1 MKKMKIK
8 SVLIG
13 LALSLAPLHVQ
24 AAKTEI
30 PQAVIDLYEAHTI
43 EDMGYRLLRPVN
55 FDPNVN
61 YPVVITLHNGPAMSE
76 IGTKSYNV
84 KNLRFMNVQF
94 ADPAR
99 RLEYPAYILCPQT
112 SSPFS
117 KKHLGLCKQII
128 AGLPSV
134 DMGRIYVMGQ
144 SMGGGGTYTFIAAD
158 PAYFAAAIACS
169 GNGGRVEAPA
179 VLKNFNLWALHGA
192 DDTTVPYDKD
202 LAFFEEMKKINGRMK
217 FTTFIKIGHSTE
229 ALMIGNYSMTDTPQ
243 PSGSLRN
250 GQTTQAAG
258 PGFDPEP
265 DTLKWLFSKRS
276 GK

>member
-1 MKKMKIK
+1 MTLRNTIF
-8 SVLIG
+8 IC
-13 LALSLAPLHVQ
+13 LALSLVTLHIQ

-55 FDPNVN
+55 FNPKVK
-61 YPVVITLHNGPAMSE
+61 YPVVITLHNGPAMSDV
-76 IGTKSYNV
+76 GSKSYNV

-99 RLEYPAYILCPQT
+99 RLEYPAFILCPQT

-128 AGLPSV
+128 AALPSV

-144 SMGGGGTYTFIAAD
+144 SMGGFGTYTFISAD
-158 PAYFAAAIACS
+158 PSYFAAAIACS
-169 GNGGRVEAPA
+169 GLPSKVEDLSA
-179 VLKNFNLWALHGA
+179 LKNFNLWAMHGA
-192 DDTTVPYDKD
+192 EDTTVSYDKHS
-202 LAFFEEMKKINGRMK
+202 AFFEEMKKIKGRMK

-229 ALMIGNYSMTDTPQ
+229 ALMMGNYSMADTPQ
-243 PSGSLRN
+243 PSGSLKN
-250 GQTTQAAG
+250 GQTTQSAG

-265 DTLKWLFSKRS
+265 NTLKWLFSKRS

>member
-1 MKKMKIK
+1 MK
-8 SVLIG
+8 SVLIF
-13 LALSLAPLHVQ
+13 LTLLLAPLRVL

-55 FDPNVN
+55 FVSNEK
-61 YPVVITLHNGPAMSE
+61 YPVVITLHNGPAMSDV
-76 IGTKSYNV
+76 GTKSYNV

-99 RLEYPAYILCPQT
+99 RLEYPAYILCPQA

-134 DMGRIYVMGQ
+134 DTERIYVMGQ
-144 SMGGGGTYTFIAAD
+144 SMGGVGTYTFISVD
-158 PAYFAAAIACS
+158 PSYFAAAIACA
-169 GNGGRVEAPA
+169 GNVNRGAVPA
-179 VLKNFNLWALHGA
+179 ALKNFNLWALHGSE
-192 DDTTVPYDKD
+192 DTTVPYHKD
-202 LAFFEEMKKINGRMK
+202 LAFFEEMKQIQGRMK

-229 ALMIGNYSMTDTPQ
+229 ALMIGNYPMADTPQ

-250 GQTTQAAG
+250 GQTTLAAG